1 MDKNY
6 YKDYFRLEKN
16 NWLFRVRRN
25 LIYSIF
31 EEYNIKSGM
40 RILDYGCGSG
50 FIVGQLQA
58 RGYDVCGTDISKEAI
73 EYGTSEGIK
82 NLYSTNGI
90 EVDFPDESFDLI
102 LAMDVVEHIDQDDLV
117 VRELERLLR
126 PNGRLIITVPA
137 YQWMWGVQDE
147 VSHHFRR
154 YSMKSITRLVSNFS
168 SFSILRKTYFNT
180 FLFPAVALVR
190 LTSKWFNIKNRES
203 DFDISDN
210 FLNPIFY
217 LIFNTEIK
225 ILKWISYPFGVSI
238 LMILEK
244 NDNHS
249 KK

>member
-1 MDKNY
+1 MEKNY

-31 EEYNIKSGM
+31 KEYNINSGM

-58 RGYDVCGTDISKEAI
+58 RGYDVHGTDISGEAI
-73 EYGTSEGIK
+73 EYGTSQGIR
-82 NLYSTNGI
+82 NLQTTSGI
-90 EVDFPDESFDLI
+90 QVDFPDESFDLI
-102 LAMDVVEHIDQDDLV
+102 LAMDVVEHINEDNLV
-117 VRELERLLR
+117 IKELERLLR
-126 PNGRLIITVPA
+126 PNGRIIITVPA

-154 YSMKSITRLVSNFS
+154 YSMNSITKLLSNFS
-168 SFSILRKTYFNT
+168 NLSILRKTYFNT

-190 LTSKWFNIKNRES
+190 LISKWFNIKNRES

-217 LIFNTEIK
+217 FIFNTEIK
-225 ILKWISYPFGVSI
+225 ILKWVRYPFGVSI
-238 LMILEK
+238 LIILEK
-244 NDNHS
+244 
-249 KK
+249 K

>member
-1 MDKNY
+1 MNPNY

-31 EEYNIKSGM
+31 EEYNINSGV

-50 FIVGQLQA
+50 VIVGQLQA
-58 RGYDVCGTDISKEAI
+58 RSYNVCGTDISRKAI
-73 EYGTSEGIK
+73 EYGTSQGIK

-102 LAMDVVEHIDQDDLV
+102 LAMDVVEHINEDDLV
-117 VRELERLLR
+117 MHELERLLR

-154 YSMKSITRLVSNFS
+154 YSMKSIIKLVSNFS
-168 SFSILRKTYFNT
+168 SLSVLKKTYFNT

-190 LTSKWFNIKNRES
+190 LVSKWFNIKNRES

-225 ILKWISYPFGVSI
+225 LLKWIRYPFGVSI
-238 LMILEK
+238 LLIL
-244 NDNHS
+244 

>member
-1 MDKNY
+1 MDINY
-6 YKDYFRLEKN
+6 YKNYFRLEKN

-31 EEYNIKSGM
+31 EEYNIKNDM

-58 RGYDVCGTDISKEAI
+58 RGYDACGTDISREAV
-73 EYGTSEGIK
+73 EYGTSQGIK
-82 NLYSTNGI
+82 NLYPTNGV
-90 EVDFPDESFDLI
+90 EVDFSDGSFDLI
-102 LAMDVVEHIDQDDLV
+102 LAMDVVEHINEDNLV
-117 VRELERLLR
+117 IKEFERLLK

-154 YSMKSITRLVSNFS
+154 YSMS
-168 SFSILRKTYFNT
+168 SMAKLLSFFPNLSVLRKTYFNT
-180 FLFPAVALVR
+180 FLFPAVVLVR

-203 DFDISDN
+203 DFDVSDN

-225 ILKWISYPFGVSI
+225 ILKFFNYPFGVSI
-238 LMILEK
+238 LIILEK
-244 NDNHS
+244 NDNYP
-249 KK
+249 KE